1 MKQDFDELAKNYD
14 AELKTSLGI
23 FAGNNIDKF
32 ARYKIDALA
41 LFCKSPQSILE
52 FGCGTGR
59 NLPFLR
65 QKFPN
70 AQIFASDISEKSL
83 EIAKNDNPSVI
94 FAKIDSPKELADA
107 HKDIELVFVSGV
119 FHHIPFEEHKNYFEA
134 LNKILAQNGKIVI
147 FEHNP
152 HNPLTSRIFK
162 NSKIDLGCK
171 MLSPKYLKKTFGGRL
186 SFRGLISTAG
196 PLAYGSVEETV
207 ADVREKLAVMM
218 DGGGYH
224 FAPSHCIQDNSPPEN
239 VVAMYQAGHRYGVYG

>member
-171 MLSPKYLKKTFGGRL
+171 MLSPKYLKKTLERANFGKINIYFTLFFLWRNAFFCFLEKFLFCCPFGGQY
-186 SFRGLISTAG
+186 FII
-196 PLAYGSVEETV
+196 
-207 ADVREKLAVMM
+207 
-218 DGGGYH
+218 GGK
-224 FAPSHCIQDNSPPEN
+224 N
-239 VVAMYQAGHRYGVYG
+239 